1 MSEKYKPSEEEIK
14 KGEEAM
20 TEEQKERS
28 KEREETINAAGGKIE
43 NVALK
48 TKIEQLERV
57 IENQTVELYG
67 EEAYEI
73 AIESKYDKVRIGIG
87 IGILEID
94 NKNYFRL
101 ENPRTH
107 EKYSIPIELI
117 ECIKLAGK
125 ASWDKS
131 EEETLLWQNKN

>member
-67 EEAYEI
+67 EEVYEI
-73 AIESKYDKVRIGIG
+73 GIE
-87 IGILEID
+87 
-94 NKNYFRL
+94 
-101 ENPRTH
+101 
-107 EKYSIPIELI
+107 
-117 ECIKLAGK
+117 
-125 ASWDKS
+125 
-131 EEETLLWQNKN
+131 